1 MKVWLLWKF
10 WFVTKCLI
18 RNFSTLGEH
27 FYLASYFHDD
37 RGELSTVIARLM
49 SKYLWSWWK
58 WWGGIKE
65 YLLPLVLCDSWMSV
79 KKIQVGKK
87 YIFKKGLFALMKWCM
102 DFPEGQM
109 KVEYRLT
116 GSCFWRFWFILRK
129 SFFSEKA
136 RSVWFLDAL
145 SHENR
150 LCRLLSHFS
159 SFCNNYKLHISI
171 LQHLHNV
178 YYLILIFFFHNFSFI
193 STLSKRLYIELPCY
207 FPRIGYILH

>member
-1 MKVWLLWKF
+1 M
-10 WFVTKCLI
+10 
-18 RNFSTLGEH
+18 LGEH
-27 FYLASYFHDD
+27 FYLASCFHDD
-37 RGELSTVIARLM
+37 RGELSTVIVRLM

-79 KKIQVGKK
+79 KKIQVGKI
-87 YIFKKGLFALMKWCM
+87 YIFKKRLFALIKWCI
-102 DFPEGQM
+102 DFRISPHL
-109 KVEYRLT
+109 KLFLT
-116 GSCFWRFWFILRK
+116 FLIHIK
-129 SFFSEKA
+129 KKFFSEKA

-159 SFCNNYKLHISI
+159 SFCNNYKLQFSI
-171 LQHLHNV
+171 LQHLYNV
-178 YYLILIFFFHNFSFI
+178 YYLILIFFFFHNFSFI
-193 STLSKRLYIELPCY
+193 STLSNRLYIELPCY